1 MGMRSIFAK
10 SARWAFAGLLAA
22 ACFGATQSFAATAS
36 DDGCSGSSQ
45 SKDGKTC
52 AFGGGGSNG
61 LQNMVS
67 GSGTFGALFSN
78 GFGGSGSG
86 GGNTTSGG
94 LSASRFALSTRETG
108 KAAAGMGSNW
118 NAWLSLSQSDVAY
131 KFQPLQSSGHVNVA
145 IVGVDYTFANNLTL
159 GLVSA
164 WDKSR
169 IGTTFNGGNLNSDGN
184 IVAPYLSWRFAPAW
198 SVDASLG
205 WGRSKITQV
214 DNSVPG
220 GIYGNYNDKRTI
232 GSLSLAYTKL
242 MGKWI
247 FTGRGAYV
255 TAEDKYDQFTLSTG
269 TTIAASTNRTS
280 QIRLGGQAMYNG
292 GVFLPYAGVYYFNDV
307 QRASQSAVGGST
319 PANDR
324 DGFQLQLGIQ
334 FAPKSPIYG
343 GVMIS
348 SDVGR
353 SQVKNDMI
361 MGNVGIRF

>member
-1 MGMRSIFAK
+1 MGMRSIFTK
-10 SARWAFAGLLAA
+10 SARWVVTGLLVGAS
-22 ACFGATQSFAATAS
+22 FGATQAFAATGS
-36 DDGCSGSSQ
+36 DGCSSQSSQ
-45 SKDGKTC
+45 DGKTC
-52 AFGGGGSNG
+52 SFGGSGG
-61 LQNMVS
+61 LQSTFLS
-67 GSGTFGALFSN
+67 GGGTFGSLFSN
-78 GFGGSGSG
+78 GFGGGGIG
-86 GGNTTSGG
+86 GGNTNTGG
-94 LSASRFALSTRETG
+94 LNASRFALSTRETG

-145 IVGVDYTFANNLTL
+145 LAGIDYTFANNLTL
-159 GLVSA
+159 GVVGA

-184 IVAPYLSWRFAPAW
+184 IVAPYLSWRFTPAW
-198 SVDASLG
+198 SLDASAG

-220 GIYGNYNDKRTI
+220 GIYGNYNDKRFI
-232 GSLSLAYTKL
+232 GSLSLAYTKM

-280 QIRLGGQAMYNG
+280 QIRVGGQAMYNG

-307 QRASQSAVGGST
+307 QRANQGAVGGST

-334 FAPKSPIYG
+334 FAPKSRVYG

-361 MGNVGIRF
+361 LGNIGIRF